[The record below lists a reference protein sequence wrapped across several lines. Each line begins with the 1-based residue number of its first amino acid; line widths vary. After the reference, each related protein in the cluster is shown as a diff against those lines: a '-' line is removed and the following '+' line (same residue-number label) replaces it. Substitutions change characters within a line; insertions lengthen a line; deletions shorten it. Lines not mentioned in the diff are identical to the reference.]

1 MRPSWLLY
9 LVPLA
14 SRGGLAFVLP
24 AASPLHVDSSSTL
37 LQVNAPCSW
46 SLPISAD
53 PADATRAIAR
63 PSAAHRQHFYA
74 LRMMAKNTPPTG
86 KTNYRRPSAAIE
98 RGGGFFVPGL
108 EGFKARF
115 ALGVVILGLL
125 SLEGFAPPGMTIFQ
139 LVSKLL
145 AGLAGVSLFAQALLD
160 QQKERAFEM
169 RREAIAA
176 APASA
181 GGPGMDTAAGEG
193 QVAFFDS
200 AALGSDLEAK
210 VMWAADIALQLTAAC
225 SFVMFS
231 DGEVLAR
238 VGATG
243 GESDASD
250 TVAAAFKQATAAAAA
265 AAAAAQA
272 GEQET
277 GSPSAAV
284 VKRSANGDDND
295 ALMQL
300 LPSACRQGVLCRVS
314 CPSSGRGDGG
324 GDLMVLLGSTLAGA
338 TVLSGMDGAWFERV
352 CAFLALGPAAVGT
365 GER

>member
-9 LVPLA
+9 LLPLA

-24 AASPLHVDSSSTL
+24 AAGPLHVAGSSSL
-37 LQVNAPCSW
+37 LQQVNAPCSW
-46 SLPISAD
+46 RPPIPAD
-53 PADATRAIAR
+53 PADATRALAR
-63 PSAAHRQHFYA
+63 PSAVHRQHSNT

-115 ALGVVILGLL
+115 VLGVVILGLL
-125 SLEGFAPPGMTIFQ
+125 SLEGFAQPGMTIFQ

-181 GGPGMDTAAGEG
+181 GGPAMDTAAGEG

-238 VGATG
+238 VSCAGFPALP
-243 GESDASD
+243 
-250 TVAAAFKQATAAAAA
+250 VAAATEEGTWWCFW
-265 AAAAAQA
+265 
-272 GEQET
+272 
-277 GSPSAAV
+277 
-284 VKRSANGDDND
+284 
-295 ALMQL
+295 
-300 LPSACRQGVLCRVS
+300 
-314 CPSSGRGDGG
+314 GRH
-324 GDLMVLLGSTLAGA
+324 
-338 TVLSGMDGAWFERV
+338 
-352 CAFLALGPAAVGT
+352 
-365 GER
+365 